1 MGSATQPVAYGKWG
15 AEPLGA
21 NRTIEGVGCYITS
34 WAMLLDYWGGRY
46 NFHTNPYE
54 LNRWLKDN
62 GGYSGNDL
70 NMGAAARYAK
80 AKTGRK
86 FYEARSYK
94 KSEANDRL
102 IDRLLDDGIP
112 VILEVSGHFVI
123 AVGKTSING
132 VRTWYIND
140 PLRGNPGSATS
151 LYATLQQGYS
161 NQYISLRWG
170 WEAPSDTFYTY
181 RGSSYRLTYQ
191 VSTTQAVAAAAADP
205 PLDFIVTDPQGRR
218 TGRDPRTGATYDEIP
233 GASLGFEWIDIG
245 GDPSQPGE
253 VSRTFT
259 STAPLDGGYTIQVIG
274 AVAGSYRLDGYA
286 QDNEGQPTQMNV
298 SGQLA
303 AGQAVS
309 HADTYDSGLPDGV
322 PLLPLAPVGGAFTV
336 NPDGGVYPAGTPLT
350 LTPQPNPGQL
360 FVGWT
365 IDGVKQGWSA
375 PLTLTMDVPHVV
387 QAHFVPI
394 VSFSDVGGGRADYT
408 AITALATRGTI
419 RGYGTGN
426 FGPDDGVQRAQ
437 MAALIARATP
447 LGPDTPPTMLTP
459 PNCLVEESWD
469 CEAWG
474 TNFTDPGGIDP
485 NLWRNAGALQH
496 YQVAFGYTAQDC
508 QARGRAFPCYG
519 PTDPVSHAQTI
530 AFISRAM
537 IAKGYWQAQLNAPLP
552 YSGVP
557 GVLATEVRTFHYYA
571 GTIQA
576 APTTAQGWNA
586 GATRG
591 WFALALWAAHD
602 SYFGVDRV
610 P

>member
-181 RGSSYRLTYQ
+181 RGPCDAPGSRSCRRRPTARLHCHR
-191 VSTTQAVAAAAADP
+191 P
-205 PLDFIVTDPQGRR
+205 
-218 TGRDPRTGATYDEIP
+218 TGASHGPRPTHRSHLRRDP
-233 GASLGFEWIDIG
+233 W
-245 GDPSQPGE
+245 
-253 VSRTFT
+253 
-259 STAPLDGGYTIQVIG
+259 
-274 AVAGSYRLDGYA
+274 RL
-286 QDNEGQPTQMNV
+286 PR
-298 SGQLA
+298 L
-303 AGQAVS
+303 
-309 HADTYDSGLPDGV
+309 
-322 PLLPLAPVGGAFTV
+322 
-336 NPDGGVYPAGTPLT
+336 
-350 LTPQPNPGQL
+350 
-360 FVGWT
+360 
-365 IDGVKQGWSA
+365 
-375 PLTLTMDVPHVV
+375 
-387 QAHFVPI
+387 
-394 VSFSDVGGGRADYT
+394 R
-408 AITALATRGTI
+408 
-419 RGYGTGN
+419 
-426 FGPDDGVQRAQ
+426 
-437 MAALIARATP
+437 
-447 LGPDTPPTMLTP
+447 
-459 PNCLVEESWD
+459 
-469 CEAWG
+469 
-474 TNFTDPGGIDP
+474 
-485 NLWRNAGALQH
+485 
-496 YQVAFGYTAQDC
+496 
-508 QARGRAFPCYG
+508 
-519 PTDPVSHAQTI
+519 
-530 AFISRAM
+530 
-537 IAKGYWQAQLNAPLP
+537 
-552 YSGVP
+552 
-557 GVLATEVRTFHYYA
+557 
-571 GTIQA
+571 
-576 APTTAQGWNA
+576 
-586 GATRG
+586 
-591 WFALALWAAHD
+591 
-602 SYFGVDRV
+602 VDRYRR
-610 P
+610 